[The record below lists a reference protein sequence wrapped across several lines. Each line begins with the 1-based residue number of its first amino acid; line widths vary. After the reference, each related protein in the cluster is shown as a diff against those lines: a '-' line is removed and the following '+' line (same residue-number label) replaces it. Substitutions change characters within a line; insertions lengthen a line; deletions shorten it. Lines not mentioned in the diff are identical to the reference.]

1 MYVSVTPTSPLLG
14 VSWKRVRR
22 REASQSDLSRLTIGR
37 EQSKQRR
44 WNDKVMTEQHWR
56 IVAEVIQEA
65 ETAFEQ
71 VLKERLATAVREL
84 NLLPSVLERMQ
95 QAVIAAVR
103 RAFQYDTTRPACLT
117 ISTRATHGEDGGR
130 PRSWGF
136 FLVDRGSGDGSQH
149 HIEVFVYPDGK

>member
-1 MYVSVTPTSPLLG
+1 M
-14 VSWKRVRR
+14 
-22 REASQSDLSRLTIGR
+22 R
-37 EQSKQRR
+37 EQQ
-44 WNDKVMTEQHWR
+44 WR

-71 VLKERLATAVREL
+71 TLMERLATAVREL

-95 QAVIAAVR
+95 QSAIAAVR

-117 ISTRATHGEDGGR
+117 VSTRASHGEDSGR

-136 FLVDRGSGDGSQH
+136 FLVERGSVDGTQH
-149 HIEVFVYPDGK
+149 HIEVFVYPDGS